1 MHGQRKSNRE
11 NCHRIICPIHQES
24 SLCPLDAHLQCAVFI
39 VFFFWFVSC
48 ALLFCDVGRRIIMHR
63 FCTVSRA
70 QSTSGTSSSG
80 SSVLNIAKL
89 FGANRNNPC
98 RLPRFVVCGITI
110 IQVHFMCFRQQ
121 MFCSR
126 RHYFHVQQSFISN
139 SSNLGIKTF
148 KYYPGGKMSVS
159 YPSSW

>member
-1 MHGQRKSNRE
+1 
-11 NCHRIICPIHQES
+11 
-24 SLCPLDAHLQCAVFI
+24 
-39 VFFFWFVSC
+39 
-48 ALLFCDVGRRIIMHR
+48 MHR

-89 FGANRNNPC
+89 FGANSNNPC

-126 RHYFHVQQSFISN
+126 RHYFHVQQRFVAK

-148 KYYPGGKMSVS
+148 KYDTGGKNECIISLQLI
-159 YPSSW
+159 SSNLKWQSAINRCSQINEKLNYIFFAALRLRRKHNEFLLARLHAVVIGNAMFD